1 MSIALLLSSTNNTT
15 EKLNKGAKGIGLLL
29 SKGTEMGESKMED
42 LKARA
47 ANFRARHHASIQKHK
62 DADAQ

>member
-1 MSIALLLSSTNNTT
+1 MNISFLLSSSNDTSS
-15 EKLNKGAKGIGLLL
+15 KLNTGAKGVGLLL
-29 SKGTEMGESKMED
+29 SKGTEMGESQMD
-42 LKARA
+42 GIKAQA